1 MDSKPKVEA
10 GAGDKKAEWEVTK
23 EKLVKPSSLKR
34 PKIPSGIPPK
44 PAPRPPKKESPKE
57 VEKPAVEKN
66 EDPSKQSVADQADGE
81 KVEVGNSDNQVAK
94 KEEKPEVKK
103 EDEKF
108 KEENNKDLDKT
119 SEKLGDTKK
128 ETNPM
133 SEGAENEKIMQNA
146 EKPEQKGREEKTT
159 EDKEIPDKTI
169 EKKEKVTIAEPTN
182 KVDSMDDLWLRRESG
197 KEALRPGGRSL
208 SLKVQR
214 STSTEKAASARSA
227 TLPKPW
233 SPGQAASSMLSRKLS
248 WELPKVGSE
257 DLLKAKT
264 MRSDSLSEEAI
275 KEDSEEQIPK
285 T

>member
-1 MDSKPKVEA
+1 M
-10 GAGDKKAEWEVTK
+10 TK

-44 PAPRPPKKESPKE
+44 PAPRPLKKESPKE

-66 EDPSKQSVADQADGE
+66 EDPSKQSLADQADGE
-81 KVEVGNSDNQVAK
+81 KPEVVSPGNQMAK

-103 EDEKF
+103 EDEKV
-108 KEENNKDLDKT
+108 KEENNKDLEKT
-119 SEKLGDTKK
+119 CEKLGDTKK
-128 ETNPM
+128 EADLL
-133 SEGAENEKIMQNA
+133 SEGAENEKITQYA
-146 EKPEQKGREEKTT
+146 EKPEQKGREEKTA
-159 EDKEIPDKTI
+159 EDKEIPDKTM
-169 EKKEKVTIAEPTN
+169 EKKEKLTIAEPTN
-182 KVDSMDDLWLRRESG
+182 KGDSMDDLWLRREGG

-214 STSTEKAASARSA
+214 STSTEKPASARSA

-233 SPGQAASSMLSRKLS
+233 FPGQAASSMLSRKLS

-264 MRSDSLSEEAI
+264 MRSDSRTEEAI
-275 KEDSEEQIPK
+275 KEDSEEQVVK